1 MSETGIARPAGR
13 TQHSHVAEERY
24 DSYHGDTGTL
34 QVADF
39 VHLTRRRSRT
49 ASRHVDTEDLQP
61 LN

>member
-1 MSETGIARPAGR
+1 MSETEIGRPADR

-39 VHLTRRRSRT
+39 VHLTQ
-49 ASRHVDTEDLQP
+49 E
-61 LN
+61 